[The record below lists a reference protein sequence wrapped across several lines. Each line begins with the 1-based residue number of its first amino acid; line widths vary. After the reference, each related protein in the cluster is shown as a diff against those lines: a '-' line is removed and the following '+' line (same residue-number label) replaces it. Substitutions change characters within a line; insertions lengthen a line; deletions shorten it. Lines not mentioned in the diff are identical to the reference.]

1 MTGTVEDA
9 DVTVSAALGRN
20 AFDVFQRIVYLV
32 DRGDAVFGRRVE
44 GGQHGA
50 GLFLDVAF
58 GPGDDAAVDVRSGGF
73 GRLVLEQDVSYIVT
87 VPYADRL
94 VRLGIVTGGAGCRI
108 GKQAGYAYE

>member
-1 MTGTVEDA
+1 MAGAVEDA

-20 AFDVFQRIVYLV
+20 AFNVFQRIVYLV
-32 DRGDAVFGRRVE
+32 DTGDAVFGRRVE

-58 GPGDDAAVDVRSGGF
+58 GLRNDAAVDIRPGGL

-94 VRLGIVTGGAGCRI
+94 VRLGIVTGGAGCRV